1 MQPDLILRNG
11 ETAPLSQ
18 VPVMDLEEL
27 RAFLVGEIRGGG
39 RLAALFGLP
48 GVGGADGADGA
59 TRLLAVV
66 ARDGAGILRPVFS
79 EVGAAYPALTP
90 DIPQAHLFERELAE
104 QFGVVPRGHPRPH
117 PVRYHAPGLF
127 APKGPSS
134 PRPLPAD
141 MDFFRVEG
149 DEVHEVAVGPIHAG
163 VIEPGHFRFQCH
175 GETVFHLEIALGFQ
189 HRGIE
194 AALEGGLVGPLAAG
208 GQGFGRIPHL
218 MATAAGDTTIGHT
231 LAWCRAVESLSGTV
245 VPERGA
251 IFRLIAL
258 ELERLANHTGDLGAL
273 AGDVAYLPTMSFC
286 GRLRGDFLNMTALLC
301 GNRFGRGLV
310 VPGGVAF
317 DADPA
322 RLAELRGRFESTF
335 RDVEGAADLLFETPS
350 VRARFEHTGEIS
362 RETATALGLVG
373 PAARACGLTRD
384 VRVDHPFG
392 CYRRLAA
399 RAAAWPSGDVYAR
412 AFVRR
417 QEIRESARLIRQAL
431 DMLDALPGDEI
442 RNGGALTWPR
452 PFAPESLVISLIEA
466 WRGEA
471 CHVALTDGQ
480 GRVARYKMIDPSFHN
495 WEGLAMAL
503 RGRAISDFPLCNKSF
518 NLSYCGHDL

>member
-1 MQPDLILRNG
+1 MPQPDCLIRNG
-11 ETAPLSQ
+11 ETVPVSQ

-27 RAFLVGEIRGGG
+27 RAFLVGELRGGG

-48 GVGGADGADGA
+48 GAPGG
-59 TRLLAVV
+59 TRLAAVV
-66 ARDGAGILRPVFS
+66 ARDGAGVLRPVFS
-79 EVGAAYPALTP
+79 TVAAVYPALTP
-90 DIPQAHLFERELAE
+90 DIPQAHLFERELSE
-104 QFGVVPRGHPRPH
+104 QFGVTPRGHPRPH
-117 PVRYHAPGLF
+117 PVRYH
-127 APKGPSS
+127 PKGLLAPAAPVS

-175 GETVFHLEIALGFQ
+175 GETVFHLEIALGYQ

-194 AALEGGLVGPLAAG
+194 AALEGGLSGPMSRG

-231 LAWCRAVESLSGTV
+231 LAWCRLMESLSGTA
-245 VPERGA
+245 VPERA
-251 IFRLIAL
+251 ALFRLVAL

-273 AGDVAYLPTMSFC
+273 SGDVAYLPTMSFC

-317 DADPA
+317 DADAA

-350 VRARFEHTGEIS
+350 VRARFEHTGEVS

-373 PAARACGLTRD
+373 PAARACGIARD
-384 VRVDHPFG
+384 VRADHPFG
-392 CYRRLAA
+392 GYRRLAA
-399 RAAAWPSGDVYAR
+399 RTAVWPSGDVYAR

-431 DMLDALPGDEI
+431 DLLDAAPPGGVRTHGPRE
-442 RNGGALTWPR
+442 WPR
-452 PFAPESLVISLIEA
+452 PLAADSLAVSLVEG
-466 WRGEA
+466 WRGEV
-471 CHVALTDGQ
+471 CHVALTDAT

-503 RGRAISDFPLCNKSF
+503 RGQAISDFPLCNKSF